1 MAEMVRIAVRNLLR
15 YRRRTLLTG
24 SLIAVGVIGVVVFSA
39 AAGAFKNM
47 MISQITDSMLGH
59 LQIHRRG
66 YVASIDNL
74 PLTLN
79 LNADQ
84 MARVR
89 QALERAPGIDSWS
102 RRIKFSGMFSNYT
115 ETTAI
120 RLNGIDP
127 ESEFKTVP
135 LLTSR
140 IRQGSRSLGKGE
152 IWIPDLIANGMKV
165 SVGDSI
171 IVVATNRDGSVNA
184 AQLRVSG
191 VMDPVTGPG
200 GRDCYM
206 HIEDATAL
214 LRIERPEASEVAI
227 RLTDFR
233 NAPAVERALTGALGD
248 LRNKEGQPVFEV
260 HTWEGLSPFYNVAM
274 MIDLLAFF
282 IRIALVAVVLISVMN
297 VMLMSVYERV
307 REIGTIAAMGTRP
320 GTIRLMFVVEGLA
333 LGFFGTAI
341 GSAVSAAVIA
351 GIRWVSPTFAFGR
364 QTDLVL
370 APAVSVPEFA
380 AVSAV
385 VILVSA
391 LASLQPAVKASRMEP
406 VEALRHG

>member
-1 MAEMVRIAVRNLLR
+1 VAELVRIAVRNLTR

-24 SLIAVGVIGVVVFSA
+24 SLIAVGVIGVTVFSA
-39 AAGAFKNM
+39 ASGAFKGM

-59 LQIHRRG
+59 LQVHRRG

-79 LNADQ
+79 LNANQ
-84 MARVR
+84 MARIR
-89 QALERAPGIDSWS
+89 EALAAVPEIESFSP
-102 RRIKFSGMFSNYT
+102 RIKFGGMFSNYT

-127 ESEFKTVP
+127 ALEFKTVP
-135 LLTSR
+135 LLASR
-140 IRQGSRSLGKGE
+140 VRQGGRSLGKGE
-152 IWIPDLIANGMKV
+152 IWVSDLIASGMKV
-165 SVGDSI
+165 SVGDTVV
-171 IVVATNRDGSVNA
+171 VVATNRDGSVNA
-184 AQLRVSG
+184 AQLRVGG

-200 GRDCYM
+200 GRDCYV
-206 HIEDATAL
+206 HIEDAATL
-214 LRIERPEASEVAI
+214 LRMERPEASEVAI
-227 RLTDFR
+227 RLTDFGDSAR
-233 NAPAVERALTGALGD
+233 VERALTGALGG
-248 LRNKEGQPVFEV
+248 LRNKEGRPIFEV
-260 HTWEGLSPFYNVAM
+260 HTWEGLSPFYNIAM

-320 GTIRLMFVVEGLA
+320 GTIRLMFVIEGLA
-333 LGFFGTAI
+333 LGLFGTAI
-341 GSAVSAAVIA
+341 GSAISAAVIA
-351 GIRWVSPTFAFGR
+351 GIRWAGPTFAFGR

-370 APAVSVPEFA
+370 SPAVSVPDLA
-380 AVSAV
+380 LVSAV
-385 VILVSA
+385 VVVVSA